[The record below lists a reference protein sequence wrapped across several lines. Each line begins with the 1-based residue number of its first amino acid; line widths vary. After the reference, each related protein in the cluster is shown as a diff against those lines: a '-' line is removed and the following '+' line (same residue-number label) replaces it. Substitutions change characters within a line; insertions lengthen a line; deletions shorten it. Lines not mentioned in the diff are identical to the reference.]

1 LSTFGASSPELT
13 VKHFGKNNR
22 YHSSTKTVMKR
33 ILFLLILFCSG
44 FHFCFAQYKN
54 LMENK
59 LLLVV
64 DIQEYYTKN
73 KLPEATAQNLIDSV
87 NTIISNTNPDNI
99 IYIRSIHKVL
109 NLSFS
114 SPFLYVSYDTA
125 AMRFDKRMNLVNDNI
140 FTKEESNIF
149 AVKALNDY
157 IEQNNTKEI
166 IIIGLMAEQ
175 CVYKSLL
182 AGEELGYAMY
192 AIPGAIAGKS
202 TRSKDKVMKKLAEK
216 GVEIIAMNTLDFE

>member
-1 LSTFGASSPELT
+1 
-13 VKHFGKNNR
+13 
-22 YHSSTKTVMKR
+22 
-33 ILFLLILFCSG
+33 
-44 FHFCFAQYKN
+44 
-54 LMENK
+54 MEGK

-87 NTIISNTNPDNI
+87 NTIISYTNPDNV

-114 SPFLYVSYDTA
+114 SPFLYVSHDTA
-125 AMRFDKRMNLVNDNI
+125 AMRFDKRMSLVNDHI
-140 FTKEESNIF
+140 YTKEESNIF
-149 AVKALNDY
+149 AVKALIDY
-157 IEQNNTKEI
+157 VEQNNTKEI

-202 TRSKDKVMKKLAEK
+202 IRSKDKVMKKLAEK
-216 GVEIIAMNTLDFE
+216 GVEILAMNTLDFE

>member
-1 LSTFGASSPELT
+1 
-13 VKHFGKNNR
+13 
-22 YHSSTKTVMKR
+22 MKR

-44 FHFCFAQYKN
+44 LHFCFAQHKN
-54 LMENK
+54 LMEGK

-87 NTIISNTNPDNI
+87 NSIISYTNPDNV
-99 IYIRSIHKVL
+99 IYIKSIHKVL

-114 SPFLYVSYDTA
+114 SPFLYVSHDTA
-125 AMRFDKRMNLVNDNI
+125 AMRFDKRMSLVNDHI
-140 FTKEESNIF
+140 YTKEESNIF
-149 AVKALNDY
+149 SVKALNDY
-157 IEQNNTKEI
+157 IEQNNTKKI

-192 AIPGAIAGKS
+192 AIPGAIAGES
-202 TRSKDKVMKKLAEK
+202 IRSKDKVMKKLTEK
-216 GVEIIAMNTLDFE
+216 GVELIAMNTLDFE

>member
-1 LSTFGASSPELT
+1 
-13 VKHFGKNNR
+13 
-22 YHSSTKTVMKR
+22 MKR
-33 ILFLLILFCSG
+33 TLFLVLIFIFAHYFCL
-44 FHFCFAQYKN
+44 AQREN
-54 LMENK
+54 LKSDK
-59 LLLVV
+59 LLIVL

-87 NTIISNTNPDNI
+87 NTIISNTNPDNV

-114 SPFLYVSYDTA
+114 SPFLYVSHDTA
-125 AMRFDKRMNLVNDNI
+125 AMRFDKRMSLVNDHI

-192 AIPGAIAGKS
+192 AITGAIAGKS
-202 TRSKDKVMKKLAEK
+202 IRSKDKVMKKLAEK

>member
-1 LSTFGASSPELT
+1 MSTFGASSPELP
-13 VKHFGKNNR
+13 VKCFGKINR

-44 FHFCFAQYKN
+44 FHFCFAQHKN
-54 LMENK
+54 LMEGK

-87 NTIISNTNPDNI
+87 NSIISYTNPDNV
-99 IYIRSIHKVL
+99 IYIKSIHKVL

-114 SPFLYVSYDTA
+114 SPFLYVSHDTA
-125 AMRFDKRMNLVNDNI
+125 AMRFDKRMSLVNDHI
-140 FTKEESNIF
+140 YTKEESNIF
-149 AVKALNDY
+149 SVKALNDY
-157 IEQNNTKEI
+157 IEQNNTKKI

-192 AIPGAIAGKS
+192 AIPGAIAGES
-202 TRSKDKVMKKLAEK
+202 IRSKDKVMKKLTEK
-216 GVEIIAMNTLDFE
+216 GVELIAMNTLDFE

>member
-1 LSTFGASSPELT
+1 MPIQR
-13 VKHFGKNNR
+13 FGKINR
-22 YHSSTKTVMKR
+22 QYSFIETVMKR

-87 NTIISNTNPDNI
+87 NSIISYTNPDNV

-114 SPFLYVSYDTA
+114 SPFLYVSHDTT
-125 AMRFDKRMNLVNDNI
+125 AMRFDKRMSLVNDHI
-140 FTKEESNIF
+140 YTKEESNIF

-166 IIIGLMAEQ
+166 IVIGLMAEQ

-192 AIPGAIAGKS
+192 AIPGAIAGES
-202 TRSKDKVMKKLAEK
+202 IRSKDKVMKKLAEK
-216 GVEIIAMNTLDFE
+216 GVEIIATNTLDFE